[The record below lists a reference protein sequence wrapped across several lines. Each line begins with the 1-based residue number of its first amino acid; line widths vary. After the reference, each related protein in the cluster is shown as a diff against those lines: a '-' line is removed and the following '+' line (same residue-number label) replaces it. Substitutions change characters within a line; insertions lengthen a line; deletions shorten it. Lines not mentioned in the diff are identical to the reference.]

1 MAYSYFDSYLSSL
14 IRTSFSSFYSSY
26 VSYYY
31 YYYFQGDSGPVG
43 EMGEPGPDG
52 PAVSLQ
58 YWLHT
63 QWNETIEEPGKSEHQ
78 PFLKI
83 ANS

>member
-1 MAYSYFDSYLSSL
+1 MNHDLQHQIDRNIEAEKSLEQPFRRFTVVMSL
-14 IRTSFSSFYSSY
+14 ILFIYF
-26 VSYYY
+26 
-31 YYYFQGDSGPVG
+31 FQGDSGPVG

-63 QWNETIEEPGKSEHQ
+63 Q
-78 PFLKI
+78 
-83 ANS
+83 